1 VDLSF
6 NAEQQELRNTARRF
20 LAEHAG
26 PEARRR
32 NATPLDYD
40 ATLWRGLSN
49 ELGVSALLVP
59 ERHGGLGLGMVEL
72 VAVMEEMGSA
82 LLSAPFFSS
91 VCLAQPLL
99 LSLSDHPF
107 CQRVLPELAA
117 GERLATLA
125 HAGTVEARRSES
137 GFVLSGSLPQVVDGA
152 SADWVIVAAA
162 FEGLPALFALGR
174 DTPGLTQEPR
184 PTLDATRHQAS
195 LMLSEAQVPHA
206 ALLAS
211 GATAEQSLSHA
222 LSLARIALAAEQVGG
237 AQRCL
242 DMAVEYSG
250 TRQQF
255 GRPIG
260 SFQAI
265 KHICADMMVH
275 VETARSA
282 AYYAAA
288 AAQQG
293 DPALPEI
300 AALAKVS
307 CSEAFFFCAAQNIQ
321 VHGGIGF
328 TWEHDAHL
336 YFRRARSSMTL
347 LGSPSEHREW
357 LASRLLDPLAPR
369 SGRSSAS

>member
-6 NAEQQELRNTARRF
+6 NAEQQELRSTARRF

-26 PEARRR
+26 PARRR
-32 NATPLDYD
+32 NAKPPDYD
-40 ATLWRGLSN
+40 AALWRALSK
-49 ELGVSALLVP
+49 ELGLSALLIP

-91 VCLAQPLL
+91 VCLAQPVLL
-99 LSLSDHPF
+99 TLPDHPF

-117 GERLATLA
+117 GECLATLA
-125 HAGTVEARRSES
+125 HAGTVQACRSAD

-152 SADWVIVAAA
+152 SADWVIVVAVL
-162 FEGLPALFALGR
+162 EGQPALFALR
-174 DTPGLTQEPR
+174 SDSPGLTREPR

-282 AYYAAA
+282 AYYTAA
-288 AAQQG
+288 AAQQE

-347 LGSPSEHREW
+347 LGSPNEHREW
-357 LASRLLDPLAPR
+357 LASKLLD
-369 SGRSSAS
+369 

>member
-1 VDLSF
+1 LDLCF

-20 LAEHAG
+20 LAQHAG
-26 PEARRR
+26 PDTRRR
-32 NATPLDYD
+32 NATPGDYD
-40 ATLWRGLSN
+40 AALWRALSN
-49 ELGVSALLVP
+49 ELGLSALLVP
-59 ERHGGLGLGMVEL
+59 ERHGGLGLGTVEL
-72 VAVMEEMGSA
+72 AAVMEEMGSV
-82 LLSAPFFSS
+82 LLAAPFFSS

-99 LSLSDHPF
+99 LSLPDQPV
-107 CQRVLPELAA
+107 CQRVLSELAA
-117 GERLATLA
+117 GECQATLA
-125 HAGTVEARRSES
+125 HAGTLEARRAAR

-162 FEGLPALFALGR
+162 LAGLPALFALR
-174 DTPGLTQEPR
+174 SDTPGLTQKPC
-184 PTLDATRHQAS
+184 PTLDTTRHQAS
-195 LMLSEAQVPHA
+195 LTLSEAEVPDT

-211 GATAEQSLSHA
+211 GALAEQSLRHA
-222 LSLARIALAAEQVGG
+222 LGHARIALAAEQVGG

-242 DMAVEYSG
+242 DMAVEYAG

-288 AAQQG
+288 AAQQE

-307 CSEAFFFCAAQNIQ
+307 CSEAFMFCAAQNIQ

-347 LGSPSEHREW
+347 LGSPNEHREW
-357 LASRLLDPLAPR
+357 LASRLLD
-369 SGRSSAS
+369 

>member
-1 VDLSF
+1 MDLSF

-26 PEARRR
+26 PAARRR
-32 NATPLDYD
+32 NAKPADYD
-40 ATLWRGLSN
+40 AAVWRALST

-59 ERHGGLGLGMVEL
+59 ECHGGLGLGMVEL

-82 LLSAPFFSS
+82 LLAAPFFSS

-107 CQRVLPELAA
+107 CQLALPELAA
-117 GERLATLA
+117 GVCQATLA
-125 HAGTVEARRSES
+125 HAGTVQARGCSD
-137 GFVLSGSLPQVVDGA
+137 GFVLSGALPQVVDGA
-152 SADWVIVAAA
+152 SANWVIVAATL
-162 FEGLPALFALGR
+162 EGLPALFALR
-174 DTPGLTQEPR
+174 SDTPGLTKTPR
-184 PTLDATRHQAS
+184 PTLDTTRHQAS
-195 LMLSEAQVPHA
+195 LTLSAAQVPDT
-206 ALLAS
+206 ALLAR
-211 GATAEQSLSHA
+211 GATAERSLSHA
-222 LSLARIALAAEQVGG
+222 LALARIALAAEQVGG

-242 DMAVEYSG
+242 DMAVEYAG

-288 AAQQG
+288 AAQQE
-293 DPALPEI
+293 DPGLQEI

-307 CSEAFFFCAAQNIQ
+307 GSEAFFFCAAQTIQ

-336 YFRRARSSMTL
+336 YFKRARSSMTL
-347 LGSPSEHREW
+347 LGSPNEHREW
-357 LASRLLDPLAPR
+357 LASRLLD
-369 SGRSSAS
+369 